1 MDPGRRV
8 SFEKEYS
15 SKVAAV
21 LEQMKETL
29 RRAGQVDDI
38 EVIERGGWEREGER
52 EREREREGGR
62 ERKNATALHLFIDLP
77 SRVRNWLPFSSCGV
91 LCSGRGARDG

>member
-38 EVIERGGWEREGER
+38 EVR
-52 EREREREGGR
+52 EREREREENGER
-62 ERKNATALHLFIDLP
+62 EMATVLHLFVDLP
-77 SRVRNWLPFSSCGV
+77 SRVGNWLPLSSCGV
-91 LCSGRGARDG
+91 LCSGRGARDGQGPYSHHEW

>member
-38 EVIERGGWEREGER
+38 EVR
-52 EREREREGGR
+52 EREREREENGERDGYCSSPVRRLTFESRELVTSFLVWSTLFR
-62 ERKNATALHLFIDLP
+62 ERSK
-77 SRVRNWLPFSSCGV
+77 R
-91 LCSGRGARDG
+91 

>member
-1 MDPGRRV
+1 MYMYGLQHDKAMDPGRRV

-38 EVIERGGWEREGER
+38 EVRERKR
-52 EREREREGGR
+52 ERERDEGREG
-62 ERKNATALHLFIDLP
+62 E
-77 SRVRNWLPFSSCGV
+77 
-91 LCSGRGARDG
+91 